1 MLATT
6 LGNFLATYGLFA
18 IFAVMLLKESGVPLP
33 VPSDLV
39 MITAGVQAATGVYN
53 IFQLLIAVEIALI
66 VGGSIQFLL
75 ARSVGRQ
82 VVYRLGR
89 FVGLSQAKLDAAG
102 ARLQRRGRLA
112 IVVGINLPGA
122 RAAII
127 PSAGLSGMAY
137 RVFAP
142 AMILGSS
149 LFYGWHIA
157 LGFVIGPSAATLL
170 NRLNVPL
177 LPLFLGLALLG
188 LVVWLVLRRRRKA
201 ADAAMPA
208 ASTLERL
215 HAWSEA
221 ACPACLAVA
230 AFEHFSARAPA
241 EVAP

>member
-18 IFAVMLLKESGVPLP
+18 IFAVMLLKESGIPLP

-89 FVGLSQAKLDAAG
+89 FIGLSQTKLDAAG
-102 ARLQRRGRLA
+102 ARLQRRGRMA
-112 IVVGINLPGA
+112 IIVGINLPGA

-157 LGFVIGPSAATLL
+157 LGFIIGPSAATLL
-170 NRLNVPL
+170 NHLNLPL
-177 LPLFLGLALLG
+177 LPIFLGLALLG
-188 LVVWLVLRRRRKA
+188 LVIWLVLRRRRKA
-201 ADAAMPA
+201 AAAMPA
-208 ASTLERL
+208 ESTLERL

-230 AFEHFSARAPA
+230 AFERFSAPKPA
-241 EVAP
+241 EVAH

>member
-1 MLATT
+1 LA
-6 LGNFLATYGLFA
+6 A
-18 IFAVMLLKESGVPLP
+18 
-33 VPSDLV
+33 PSNSYWP
-39 MITAGVQAATGVYN
+39 A
-53 IFQLLIAVEIALI
+53 
-66 VGGSIQFLL
+66 
-75 ARSVGRQ
+75 
-82 VVYRLGR
+82 
-89 FVGLSQAKLDAAG
+89 AKLDAAG
-102 ARLQRRGRLA
+102 ARLQRKGRLA

-157 LGFVIGPSAATLL
+157 LGFIIGPSAATLL
-170 NRLNVPL
+170 NHLNVPL
-177 LPLFLGLALLG
+177 LPIFLGLTLLG

-201 ADAAMPA
+201 AAAAMPA
-208 ASTLERL
+208 ESILERL

-230 AFEHFSARAPA
+230 AFERFSAPTPA

>member
-6 LGNFLATYGLFA
+6 LGNFLTTYGLFA
-18 IFAVMLLKESGVPLP
+18 IFAVMLLKESGIPLP

-53 IFQLLIAVEIALI
+53 IFQVLIAVEIALI

-89 FVGLSQAKLDAAG
+89 FVELSQAKLDAAG

-142 AMILGSS
+142 AIILGSS

-170 NRLNVPL
+170 NHLNVPL

-201 ADAAMPA
+201 AAAMPA

-230 AFEHFSARAPA
+230 AFERFSAPTPD